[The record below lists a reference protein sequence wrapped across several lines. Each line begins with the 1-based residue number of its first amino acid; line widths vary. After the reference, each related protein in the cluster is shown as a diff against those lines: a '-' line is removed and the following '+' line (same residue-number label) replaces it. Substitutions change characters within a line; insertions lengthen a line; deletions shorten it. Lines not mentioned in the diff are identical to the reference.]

1 MAETYSVPLSQV
13 VSQFELEVAYRSTDY
28 EKIQITVADVA
39 RPGLQIAGYY
49 DHFEPM
55 RLQVIGNVESS
66 YLDKMTAPE
75 RTLVYD
81 RLFSYKIP
89 ALIAAR
95 GLLPGSECLEMARKH
110 NITILL
116 WPGSTSSIVSSI
128 IAYLT
133 RELAPRVTRHGV
145 LMEIYGEG
153 VLLIGESGIGKS
165 ETAVELIKR
174 GHRLIADD
182 AVEIKRVNSAS
193 LMGCAP
199 PLIQNY
205 IELRGIGIINV
216 ANLFGAGSV
225 KDSTNI
231 DLVVDIVPWD
241 TRQVYDRLGLEDH
254 FYELLGVKVPLNT
267 IPVTP
272 GRNLA
277 VILEVAAMNNRQ
289 RRMGYNAAQ
298 EFTAQINKH
307 LMQSIY
313 SRERNRRFNGKVP
326 LLRHLPPPSGS
337 SRPKSDVF
345 RRMSDARPYIQ
356 NSNFSCQKGLLQH
369 FAADSFFAPNCQLST
384 FNCQLIPPS
393 RPAYAVPT
401 YITGGVYGKHLS
413 GHGRANRRQCVHR
426 GRGACADGQ
435 VHLNQ
440 ADHGGHGD
448 PRHRRSQPGPAGK
461 G

>member
-1 MAETYSVPLSQV
+1 MAETYCVPLSKV
-13 VSQFELEVAYRSTDY
+13 VSQFDLKIAYRSSDY

-39 RPGLQIAGYY
+39 RPGLQIAGYF

-66 YLDKMTAPE
+66 YLDKMAPDE
-75 RTLVYD
+75 RSRCYD

-95 GLLPGSECLEMARKH
+95 GLVPGTEVMEMAKKH
-110 NITILL
+110 DITILQ

-133 RELAPRVTRHGV
+133 RALAPRVTRHGV

-182 AVEIKRVNSAS
+182 AVEIKKVSSTS

-199 PLIQNY
+199 TLIRNY

-216 ANLFGAGSV
+216 LNLFGAGST
-225 KDSTNI
+225 KDSTTI
-231 DLVVDIVPWD
+231 DLVANIIPWD
-241 TRQVYDRLGLEDH
+241 ASKEVCIDRLGLEEH
-254 FYELLGVKVPLNT
+254 YYEILGVNLPLNT

-289 RRMGYNAAQ
+289 RRMGHNAAL
-298 EFTAQINKH
+298 EFTEQINKH
-307 LMQSIY
+307 LMQS
-313 SRERNRRFNGKVP
+313 
-326 LLRHLPPPSGS
+326 
-337 SRPKSDVF
+337 
-345 RRMSDARPYIQ
+345 
-356 NSNFSCQKGLLQH
+356 
-369 FAADSFFAPNCQLST
+369 T
-384 FNCQLIPPS
+384 
-393 RPAYAVPT
+393 
-401 YITGGVYGKHLS
+401 
-413 GHGRANRRQCVHR
+413 
-426 GRGACADGQ
+426 
-435 VHLNQ
+435 
-440 ADHGGHGD
+440 
-448 PRHRRSQPGPAGK
+448 
-461 G
+461 

>member
-1 MAETYSVPLSQV
+1 MAETYSVPLSKV
-13 VSQFELEVAYRSTDY
+13 VSQFDLKVACQSTDY

-55 RLQVIGNVESS
+55 RLQVFGNVESS
-66 YLDKMTAPE
+66 YLDKMTPAE
-75 RTLVYD
+75 RRRVYD

-95 GLLPGSECLEMARKH
+95 GLIPGPECLEMAKKH
-110 NITILL
+110 NVTILL

-133 RELAPRVTRHGV
+133 RELAPQVTRHGV

-182 AVEIKRVNSAS
+182 AVEIKRVGPAS
-193 LMGCAP
+193 LMGRAP
-199 PLIQNY
+199 ALIQNY

-216 ANLFGAGSV
+216 ATLFGAGAV
-225 KDSTNI
+225 KDSTTI
-231 DLVVDIVPWD
+231 DLVVNIVPWD
-241 TRQVYDRLGLEDH
+241 TQEVYDRLGLEDH
-254 FYELLGVKVPLNT
+254 HYELLDVQVPLNT

-277 VILEVAAMNNRQ
+277 VILEVAAMNTRQ
-289 RRMGYNAAQ
+289 RRMGHNAAQ

-307 LMQSIY
+307 LMQS
-313 SRERNRRFNGKVP
+313 
-326 LLRHLPPPSGS
+326 
-337 SRPKSDVF
+337 
-345 RRMSDARPYIQ
+345 M
-356 NSNFSCQKGLLQH
+356 
-369 FAADSFFAPNCQLST
+369 
-384 FNCQLIPPS
+384 
-393 RPAYAVPT
+393 
-401 YITGGVYGKHLS
+401 
-413 GHGRANRRQCVHR
+413 
-426 GRGACADGQ
+426 
-435 VHLNQ
+435 
-440 ADHGGHGD
+440 
-448 PRHRRSQPGPAGK
+448 
-461 G
+461 